1 MADNQPVVQTGNF
14 AESINPQM
22 IDNMK
27 DQDLKI
33 LAHMLLDVRDNER
46 KEMVYAK
53 RQSRFAMIISIV
65 CLVIVI
71 LVAVAVI
78 SVIPKLLVLI
88 GNVNNIIANAE
99 VTLSEASGVLDN
111 LNRVTEDLANQD
123 IAGLFDSVNGLVIE
137 SQEKINEAMDKVNA
151 MDIETLNQAIY
162 ELHTVVEPLAKL
174 FGR

>member
-1 MADNQPVVQTGNF
+1 
-14 AESINPQM
+14 
-22 IDNMK
+22 
-27 DQDLKI
+27 
-33 LAHMLLDVRDNER
+33 
-46 KEMVYAK
+46 
-53 RQSRFAMIISIV
+53 MIISIV

-151 MDIETLNQAIY
+151 MDIETLNQAIH